1 MDYVARELI
10 NVGFSDKEAAVYLA
24 ALQLGLSSIQDIA
37 KKSGVNRA
45 TTYLLVDVLI
55 KKGLMGVF
63 VKDGRKFFAAE
74 SPERLISLLRLQRQ
88 ELEAKE
94 KELTAALPK
103 LQAIY
108 NCEGTKP
115 QIRYLEG
122 VDGVSSVMKFF
133 EETVGEFI
141 QIVNLD
147 EVEKIQTFFQYQNK
161 HFKSLRQ
168 RGVSYRLL
176 AVVDEPDFS
185 KIPIIPGG
193 EVRLIP
199 ADKFPLKGDIS
210 VRGNS
215 VFIYSFQEQMMGIVI
230 TSADIANTIRQL
242 FNVAW
247 EGSGGYMSEK
257 R

>member
-1 MDYVARELI
+1 
-10 NVGFSDKEAAVYLA
+10 
-24 ALQLGLSSIQDIA
+24 
-37 KKSGVNRA
+37 
-45 TTYLLVDVLI
+45 
-55 KKGLMGVF
+55 
-63 VKDGRKFFAAE
+63 
-74 SPERLISLLRLQRQ
+74 
-88 ELEAKE
+88 
-94 KELTAALPK
+94 
-103 LQAIY
+103 
-108 NCEGTKP
+108 
-115 QIRYLEG
+115 EG

-247 EGSGGYMSEK
+247 EGSGRSGNLLD
-257 R
+257 